1 MNIIKNLFVF
11 LWIAILGAPLYA
23 VTDKEMEEAKTIAA
37 QTYLR
42 YANDGSGYLD
52 DVKATT
58 MAQLE
63 SKLKAKEKENL
74 EAFKAVKVPTDYA
87 SWDKARLVEF
97 WSVTFFASPNL
108 SAKGKVGRNRVKSRI
123 NAMTI
128 ATPSAAKPEPAKET
142 AKEDAQKTPETKPAA
157 PEETGDA
164 ASLTNAQKEQEV
176 IEKQEEILAD
186 QEAIAKDEQDRHRS
200 KQSSNTWV
208 YVIIL
213 IILIGLVIWLV
224 VFAANMMKKQAEPL
238 ERAGLGANSKEM
250 ERLQDKYNSAKET
263 MEQYRSAFE
272 DEKKQNQS
280 LRNEIKVLKEQLAV
294 LQSAHRNTPSQSQ
307 PRRTAVAEPR
317 RTASNQQAA
326 PRESR
331 RSESE
336 YPAPKKS
343 YSEFYLGRVNNR
355 GLFVRAD
362 RQFNPGHSIYR
373 LETRDGLVG
382 TFHVVDRPE
391 VTDLVLDRPGEYL
404 GGGCTA
410 IDLEDTANA
419 DRIITEN
426 AGTAVF
432 EGGAWKVLRRSRIR
446 YE

>member
-1 MNIIKNLFVF
+1 MKHYMKYLALFF
-11 LWIAILGAPLYA
+11 LAIFAIPAMA

-58 MAQLE
+58 MSQLE

-74 EAFKAVKVPTDYA
+74 EAFKSVKIPADYA

-123 NAMTI
+123 SAMNI
-128 ATPSAAKPEPAKET
+128 AAPSASKPEPVKEEP
-142 AKEDAQKTPETKPAA
+142 AEVTPKAEETQPAPAA
-157 PEETGDA
+157 EA
-164 ASLTNAQKEQEV
+164 AEAATPQQKEEE
-176 IEKQEEILAD
+176 ILEKQEEILAD
-186 QEAIAKDEQDRHRS
+186 QNAIAQDEQQRRRTH
-200 KQSSNTWV
+200 QNTSTWI

-213 IILIGLVIWLV
+213 IILIGVVIWLV

-238 ERAGLGANSKEM
+238 EHMGADPKELDK
-250 ERLQDKYNSAKET
+250 LQEKYSAAKET
-263 MEQYRSAFE
+263 MEQYRAAFE

-294 LQSAHRNTPSQSQ
+294 LQSAHRATPSAAREAAPAQ
-307 PRRTAVAEPR
+307 EPR
-317 RTASNQQAA
+317 RQDIQAEPARRQQA
-326 PRESR
+326 SQ
-331 RSESE
+331 
-336 YPAPKKS
+336 PKRA
-343 YSEFYLGRVNNR
+343 SEFYLGRVNNR

-362 RQFNPGHSIYR
+362 RQFNPGHSIYS

-382 TFHVVDRPE
+382 TFRVVDRPE
-391 VTDLVLDRPGEYL
+391 VANLVLDHPVEYL

-410 IDLEDTANA
+410 IDIEDTADA
-419 DRIITEN
+419 EHIITEN